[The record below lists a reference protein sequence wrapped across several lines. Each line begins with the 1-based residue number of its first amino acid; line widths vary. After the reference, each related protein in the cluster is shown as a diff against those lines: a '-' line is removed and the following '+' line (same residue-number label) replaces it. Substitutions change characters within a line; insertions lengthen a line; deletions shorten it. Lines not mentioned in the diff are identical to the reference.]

1 MRDQITEKLGFS
13 REIGY
18 MLQYQFFA
26 RIDEDS
32 DISEGTIFRVSTLY
46 KLYSVELS
54 KDYSATILRQVRNV
68 NQQMGI
74 RVISVTCNDC
84 LRK

>member
-1 MRDQITEKLGFS
+1 
-13 REIGY
+13 

-46 KLYSVELS
+46 KLYSVGLFCYYFTTGE
-54 KDYSATILRQVRNV
+54 KRQSADGDVPRYKCYL
-68 NQQMGI
+68 
-74 RVISVTCNDC
+74 
-84 LRK
+84 

>member
-1 MRDQITEKLGFS
+1 MKDQITEKLGFS

-26 RIDEDS
+26 RINEDS
-32 DISEGTIFRVSTLY
+32 DFSEGTIFRLSILY

-54 KDYSATILRQVRNV
+54 KDYFATIFWQVRND
-68 NQQMGI
+68 NQQM
-74 RVISVTCNDC
+74 
-84 LRK
+84 L